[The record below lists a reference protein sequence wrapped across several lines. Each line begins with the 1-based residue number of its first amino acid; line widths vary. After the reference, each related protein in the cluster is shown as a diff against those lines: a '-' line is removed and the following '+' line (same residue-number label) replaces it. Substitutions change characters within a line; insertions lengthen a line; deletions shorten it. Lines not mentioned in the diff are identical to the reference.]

1 MRKGKTIKSFCL
13 TQIGIL
19 KCRKVYCCHVCFFF
33 ICSGLEQHSFS
44 FDGFAYLDYDCFKS
58 AILLT
63 GDDESRLSR
72 FNLIRNSYAN
82 ETYHFCIKWT
92 VLLNWPDPYNQLLI
106 NSLLLVP
113 ECYFAENVKVRVLKF
128 YLHFFQ
134 NVVFIG

>member
-1 MRKGKTIKSFCL
+1 MSKSLLLPCL
-13 TQIGIL
+13 
-19 KCRKVYCCHVCFFF
+19 FFF